1 MAVGVAGAAG
11 VTMDTLSGLVH
22 PYAYTSIG
30 IHSFLQKHNINSPRL
45 FVPATCHYSWPKAAT
60 VLGLGE
66 DNLIHINVTAL
77 ARQDMDRKYLNPYLS
92 KIPTVITETLI
103 M

>member
-1 MAVGVAGAAG
+1 MAQGVAAAAG
-11 VTMDTLSGLVH
+11 VTTDVLSGLVH
-22 PYAYTSIG
+22 RYAYTSIG
-30 IHSFLQKHNINSPRL
+30 ISTFLQKHSIHSPRL

-77 ARQDMDRKYLNPYLS
+77 ARQSMERK
-92 KIPTVITETLI
+92 
-103 M
+103 